1 MKGIEKMNEENRINV
16 LLVQPMK
23 EPEMISIDDSLESMQ
38 KIVGGNIEEYMPF
51 EDDVALICNEEGKMR
66 GMQLNR
72 AIFSEESGSLQD
84 VIAGDFFIAYAPIE
98 SENFLSLPDDLAKKY
113 KEKFNRT
120 EQFVMMND
128 GIKVVN
134 IMPK

>member
-98 SENFLSLPDDLAKKY
+98 SENFLSLPDDLAKK
-113 KEKFNRT
+113 
-120 EQFVMMND
+120 
-128 GIKVVN
+128 
-134 IMPK
+134 